1 MPAQVRNRSAET
13 MPQLLNVDAALAQI
27 LADMQ
32 PLGSESVALAESL
45 GRVIATDIAAP
56 LDLPP
61 FDNSAMDGYAIH
73 HADSLSASPQQ
84 PATLHV
90 TQDISAGDSP
100 TDTLQPGQAA
110 RIMTGAP
117 IPVGCSAVA
126 PVEDTDDNWRKAS
139 GTAPPEEVRIYS
151 RYGYGA
157 NIRRKGENIAFGATI
172 MGAGTII
179 QPAEMGML
187 AAIGC
192 ARFEVLRKP
201 KVVILGSGD
210 ELVDVHETL
219 SAGKIRDTN
228 SYTLAGLIRQAGG
241 IPIRLPIARDKLS
254 EIRALYSRAL
264 GINPDM
270 IISSAGVSVGAAD
283 LVREVMDELGDIDF
297 WRINMRPGKPLA
309 YGALQGI
316 PFFGL
321 PGNPVSTMVTF
332 EVLVRPA
339 LAKLAGRALRRRT
352 IQATTA
358 DDLRSDGR
366 RSYNRVRL
374 SREGGAVVARSTGSQ
389 SSGALMSMLLADGL
403 AIIPE
408 GQRFVPAGSEL
419 PVLLLRPLE

>member
-1 MPAQVRNRSAET
+1 MPL
-13 MPQLLNVDAALAQI
+13 LLNVDKALAQI
-27 LADMQ
+27 LDDMQ
-32 PLGSESVALAESL
+32 PLDSESVALAESL
-45 GRVIATDIAAP
+45 DRIIANGIAAP

-61 FDNSAMDGYAIH
+61 FDNSAMDGYAIRH
-73 HADSLSASPQQ
+73 EDSVDASPQH
-84 PATLHV
+84 PATFRV
-90 TQDISAGDSP
+90 TQDISAGAAP
-100 TDTLQPGQAA
+100 TGSLQPGQAA

-117 IPVGCSAVA
+117 VPTGCSAVA
-126 PVEDTDDNWRKAS
+126 PVEDSDDNWRKGS
-139 GTAPPEEVRIYS
+139 NPAPPQQVQIYS
-151 RYGYGA
+151 SYAFGA
-157 NIRRKGENIAFGATI
+157 NIRRKGENIECGATI
-172 MGAGTII
+172 MRAGTII
-179 QPAEMGML
+179 QPAEIGML

-210 ELVDVHETL
+210 ELVDVHEPL
-219 SAGKIRDTN
+219 GAGKIRDTN

-241 IPIRLPIARDKLS
+241 IPIRLPIARDNLS
-254 EIRALYSRAL
+254 EIRALYRRAL

-309 YGALQGI
+309 YGALRGI

-339 LAKLAGRALRRRT
+339 LAKLAGRALHRKT
-352 IQATTA
+352 IRATVA
-358 DDLRSDGR
+358 EDMRSDGR
-366 RSYNRVRL
+366 RSYDRVRL
-374 SREGGAVVARSTGSQ
+374 SREGSGIVAHSTGSQ

-403 AIIPE
+403 VIIPE
-408 GQRFVPAGSEL
+408 GQRLVPAGSEL
-419 PVLLLRPLE
+419 PVLLLRAFE

>member
-1 MPAQVRNRSAET
+1 
-13 MPQLLNVDAALAQI
+13 MPQLLNVDSAQAQI

-32 PLGSESVALAESL
+32 PLGSENITLAESL
-45 GRVIATDIAAP
+45 DRVIADDIVAP

-61 FDNSAMDGYAIH
+61 FDNSAMDGYAIRH
-73 HADSLSASPQQ
+73 EDSAMASPQQ
-84 PATLHV
+84 PASLCV
-90 TQDISAGDSP
+90 TGDIAAGAAP
-100 TDTLQPGQAA
+100 TDCLQPGQAA

-117 IPVGCSAVA
+117 IPTGCSAVA
-126 PVEDTDDNWRKAS
+126 PVEDTDDNWRK
-139 GTAPPEEVRIYS
+139 GGNPAPPAQVQIFSSYPF
-151 RYGYGA
+151 GA
-157 NIRRKGENIAFGATI
+157 NIRRKGENIERGARI
-172 MGAGTII
+172 MRAGTII
-179 QPAEMGML
+179 QPAEIGML

-192 ARFEVLRKP
+192 ARFDVLRKP

-210 ELVDVHETL
+210 ELVDVHEAL

-241 IPIRLPIARDKLS
+241 IPIRLPIARDNLS
-254 EIRALYSRAL
+254 EIRALYRRAL
-264 GINPDM
+264 GIDPDM

-309 YGALQGI
+309 YGALRGI

-339 LAKLAGRALRRRT
+339 LAKLAGRALQRKKLTAT
-352 IQATTA
+352 IAEDIET
-358 DDLRSDGR
+358 DGR
-366 RSYNRVRL
+366 RSYDRVRL
-374 SREGGAVVARSTGSQ
+374 SRTDNGIVAHSTGSQ
-389 SSGALMSMLLADGL
+389 SSGALMSMLMADGL

-419 PVLLLRPLE
+419 PVLLLRAFE

>member
-1 MPAQVRNRSAET
+1 MS
-13 MPQLLNVDAALAQI
+13 QLLNVDTALEQI

-32 PLGSESVALAESL
+32 PLDSECITLAESL
-45 GRVIATDIAAP
+45 DRVIAADIVAP

-61 FDNSAMDGYAIH
+61 FDNSAMDGYAIRH
-73 HADSLSASPQQ
+73 EDSIKASGPQ
-84 PATLHV
+84 PVALRV
-90 TQDISAGDSP
+90 TQDISAGATP
-100 TDTLQPGQAA
+100 TETLQPGQAA

-117 IPVGCSAVA
+117 IPVGCSAVV
-126 PVEDTDDNWRKAS
+126 PVEDTDDNWRKGS
-139 GTAPPEEVRIYS
+139 SPDPPGEVQIYDS
-151 RYGYGA
+151 YAYGA
-157 NIRRKGENIAFGATI
+157 NIRRQGENIKRGTTI
-172 MGAGTII
+172 MPAGTII
-179 QPAEMGML
+179 QPAEIGML

-192 ARFEVLRKP
+192 ARFEVVRKP

-210 ELVDVHETL
+210 ELVDVHEAL

-241 IPIRLPIARDKLS
+241 IPIRLPFARDNFS
-254 EIRALYSRAL
+254 EIRSLYRRAL

-321 PGNPVSTMVTF
+321 PGNPVSAMVTF

-339 LAKLAGRALRRRT
+339 LAKLARRDLRRKT
-352 IQATTA
+352 IMATIA
-358 DDLRSDGR
+358 DDMRSDGR
-366 RSYNRVRL
+366 RSYDRVRL
-374 SREGGAVVARSTGSQ
+374 SREGNGIVAHSTGSQ

-403 AIIPE
+403 VIIPE
-408 GQRFVPAGSEL
+408 GQRLVPAGSEL
-419 PVLLLRPLE
+419 PVLLLRAFE

>member
-1 MPAQVRNRSAET
+1 MP
-13 MPQLLNVDAALAQI
+13 PLLNVDDALAQI
-27 LADMQ
+27 LREIRQLD
-32 PLGSESVALAESL
+32 SEEVNLAESL
-45 GRVIATDIAAP
+45 DRVIAADIASP

-61 FDNSAMDGYAIH
+61 FDNSAMDGYAIRH
-73 HADSLSASPQQ
+73 DDS
-84 PATLHV
+84 PARLRV
-90 TQDISAGDSP
+90 TQDIRAGDAPAGS
-100 TDTLQPGQAA
+100 LRKGQAA

-117 IPVGCSAVA
+117 IPGGCTAVA
-126 PVEDTDDNWRKAS
+126 PVEDTADDWTRDHESAL
-139 GTAPPEEVRIYS
+139 PETVQVKR
-151 RYGYGA
+151 RYIDGA
-157 NIRRKGENIAFGATI
+157 NIRRRGENIACGAVV
-172 MGAGTII
+172 MRAGEVI

-192 ARFEVLRKP
+192 ARFDVIRKP

-210 ELVDVHETL
+210 ELVDAHEELTP
-219 SAGKIRDTN
+219 GKIRDTN

-241 IPIRLPIARDKLS
+241 IPIRLPIARDNLS
-254 EIRALYSRAL
+254 EIRALYRRAL

-283 LVREVMDELGDIDF
+283 LVREVMNELGDIDF

-309 YGALQGI
+309 YGALRGI

-339 LAKLAGRALRRRT
+339 LAKMAGRDLSRRT
-352 IQATTA
+352 ITASLA
-358 DDLRSDGR
+358 DDMRSDGR

-374 SREGGAVVARSTGSQ
+374 SREGDGIVARLTGTQ

-408 GQRFVPAGSEL
+408 GATLAIAGSEVSVI
-419 PVLLLRPLE
+419 VLRAFD